1 MTRSTQAPDKS
12 LKLGDLMVRE
22 GLLTHDALTKALAA
36 QKQTGHTGQYRPL
49 GQICVDLK
57 LITKQDLQR
66 FLSRH
71 HKRIQIGELLMN
83 MGLITQN
90 QLNHVLEQQRV
101 SGLRFGTLL
110 VKSGIISEIQLTN
123 ALSVQLDIPRIV
135 PSPELIDPELI
146 KDVEEDFLRQHIF
159 LPMHRHGNQ
168 MVVVMSDPL
177 NSDLLQLLIDR
188 FKCKIMPAIAP
199 ASEIL
204 SSLTELYKPK
214 RRQRQTDESL
224 DDDLLNLSNQAKHT
238 KEQVMP
244 IANFLVRTAVES
256 GATALH
262 LESQERYLRLRL
274 RIDGVLRHRTDLP
287 SRLGPPLI
295 ECIKTPFRIK
305 RENYWEEH
313 ITTTIGKQKVELS
326 ISFFQGVW
334 GENLVVHIAYVPP
347 RLLGVENL
355 GFSPYHQRRVNRMLN
370 GAGGILLAATP
381 LRSGKSTLL
390 YAGLTYLNHLSRSIL
405 ALEDIV
411 DYPIPGVIQNHYT
424 PVSKDSYASLIEA
437 MIDYDSDVIMVG
449 ELKDKEVCERV
460 SQAALTGK
468 KALAA
473 LNACDTTA
481 ALHRLINQGS
491 TNFLTAPVPM
501 MIVSQRLVRKLCET
515 CKTSYTPDLEDL
527 RDLHVLPSDRG
538 NYTFWQPHGCG
549 ECDHQGYRGLTA
561 IHEILE
567 INESLREAIRR
578 GVTASGIRE
587 LARGEGRLISLAEDG
602 VYKVIQGVTSIE
614 EVQRVAIAH
623 EGDALSARSL
633 REVMSTC
640 QGKQGE

>member
-1 MTRSTQAPDKS
+1 MSRSSQTQTKG

-22 GLLTHDALTKALAA
+22 GLLTHDALSKALAA
-36 QKQTGHTGQYRPL
+36 QKQNGMSGEYRPL

-83 MGLITQN
+83 MGLISQS

-110 VKSGIISEIQLTN
+110 VKSGIISEIQLTK

-135 PSPELIDPELI
+135 PSPEIIDPELI
-146 KDVEEDFLRQHIF
+146 SDVEEEFLRQNVC

-168 MVVVMSDPL
+168 MVIVMSDPL
-177 NSDLLQLLIDR
+177 NSDLLQTLIDR

-204 SSLTELYKPK
+204 SALTELYKP
-214 RRQRQTDESL
+214 RRKQRPAETIDN
-224 DDDLLNLSNQAKHT
+224 DLLNISNQAKHT

-244 IANFLVRTAVES
+244 IANFLIRGAVEA

-262 LESQERYLRLRL
+262 LESQERYLRVRL
-274 RIDGVLRHRTDLP
+274 RVEGVLRHRTDLP
-287 SRLGPPLI
+287 SRLGPSLI
-295 ECIKTPFRIK
+295 DCFKTPFRIK

-313 ITTTIGKQKVELS
+313 ITATIGKQKVELS

-334 GENLVVHIAYVPP
+334 GENLVVHIAYTPP
-347 RLLGVENL
+347 RLLGIENL
-355 GFSPYHQRRVNRMLN
+355 GFSPYHLRRISRMLD

-381 LRSGKSTLL
+381 LRSGKSTIL
-390 YAGLTYLNHLSRSIL
+390 YASLTHLNHLSRSIL
-405 ALEDIV
+405 ALEELIN
-411 DYPIPGVIQNHYT
+411 YPIPGVIQNHYT
-424 PVSKDSYASLIEA
+424 PVTKDSYSSLIQA
-437 MIDYDSDVIMVG
+437 MNEYDSDVIMVG
-449 ELKDKEVCERV
+449 ELKDKEVCEMV
-460 SQAALTGK
+460 SQAALNGK

-473 LNACDTTA
+473 FNACDTTA
-481 ALHRLINQGS
+481 ALHRLIGMEA
-491 TNFLTAPVPM
+491 TGLLTAPVPM
-501 MIVSQRLVRKLCET
+501 MIVSQRLVRKLCDA
-515 CKTSYTPDLEDL
+515 CKTSYTPSHEDL
-527 RDLHVLPSDRG
+527 RDLHVLPADRG
-538 NYTFWQPHGCG
+538 NYTFWQPVGCE
-549 ECDHQGYRGLTA
+549 ECEHQGYRGMTA
-561 IHEILE
+561 LHELLE

-578 GVTASGIRE
+578 GMTASGIRE

-602 VYKVIQGVTSIE
+602 IYKVIQGITSIE

-633 REVMSTC
+633 REVMSLS
-640 QGKQGE
+640 QGRPSE